1 MGGELPALLGRT
13 RDDDWAIPIWPVQ
26 AFRLLDLEREQS
38 CLSNPKPRL
47 VAEGHA
53 SENLRPKGPENAFL
67 LTPSDFHAEKS
78 GEPLPPSQSRRI
90 VHLSRGTSSGGF
102 NGSDP
107 WRVRDATGPGRL
119 GLRKREPP
127 EPVVSVCRFHQA
139 VRVHKPRNPWRAS
152 GKGNSQAW
160 DSPQGVSVRRPNR
173 WSRGN

>member
-13 RDDDWAIPIWPVQ
+13 RDADWTIPIWPVQ
-26 AFRLLDLEREQS
+26 VCRLLDLEREQS
-38 CLSNPKPRL
+38 CLSNPKTRL

-53 SENLRPKGPENAFL
+53 SENFRLKGPENAFL

-127 EPVVSVCRFHQA
+127 ELAVSVCRFHQA
-139 VRVHKPRNPWRAS
+139 VRVRKPRNPWRAE
-152 GKGNSQAW
+152 GKGNSRPGIRRKA
-160 DSPQGVSVRRPNR
+160 SATPRPNR